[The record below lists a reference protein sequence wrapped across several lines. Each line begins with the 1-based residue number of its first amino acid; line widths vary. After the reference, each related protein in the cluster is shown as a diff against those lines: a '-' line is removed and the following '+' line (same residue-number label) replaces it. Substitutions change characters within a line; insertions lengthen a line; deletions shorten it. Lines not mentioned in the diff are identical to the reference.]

1 MSDRLTDLR
10 LKVTGA
16 DVAAALE
23 RDDYAGLVD
32 NVLIPALVEFIREEH
47 TAALV
52 KGSTLP
58 RSRRQA
64 GLRLHSHHRTRRSAG
79 FRPSSR

>member
-23 RDDYAGLVD
+23 RDDYAWLVD
-32 NVLIPALVEFIREEH
+32 NVFIPALVEFIREEH

-58 RSRRQA
+58 RSSGPA
-64 GLRLHSHHRTRRSAG
+64 GTRLLSHHRARRSHR
-79 FRPSSR
+79 FRP

>member
-23 RDDYAGLVD
+23 RDDYAWLVD
-32 NVLIPALVEFIREEH
+32 NVFIPALVEFIREEH

-58 RSRRQA
+58 RARRPVSRR
-64 GLRLHSHHRTRRSAG
+64 HSHHRTRRSHE
-79 FRPSSR
+79 FRP